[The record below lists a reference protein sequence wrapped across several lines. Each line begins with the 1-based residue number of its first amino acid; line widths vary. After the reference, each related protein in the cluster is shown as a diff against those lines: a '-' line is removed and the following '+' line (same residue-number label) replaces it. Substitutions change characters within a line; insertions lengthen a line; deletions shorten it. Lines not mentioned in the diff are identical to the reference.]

1 MLKKVVLRRIFVL
14 SLPVLCIILANL
26 ASNAHFKTFCIIKFL
41 THHPCAGCGLT
52 RAFAELSKFH
62 FKEAYELNPLV
73 FGVAIFFIFAWVM
86 ILKKELSVSESSSEG
101 LKVNKKG
108 TD

>member
-1 MLKKVVLRRIFVL
+1 MFDKIILRRIFVV
-14 SLPVLCIILANL
+14 SLPVLCVILANL

-41 THHPCAGCGLT
+41 THHPCIGCGLT

-73 FGVAIFFIFAWVM
+73 FGVTIFFIFAWIM
-86 ILKKELSVSESSSEG
+86 ILKKEFKDSKSSS
-101 LKVNKKG
+101 
-108 TD
+108 